1 MNRAIPHLSP
11 HSSSPTQRSSVELAP
26 VVDELNTICSDSA
39 TDTNL
44 AAAATECLLRLRH
57 ALIDSPHPKGA
68 KESFRQLN
76 GFQTLLSLIRKLSDI
91 YTPDIQTKEERRS
104 QLAAYKDCL
113 TVLAECVRDHLG
125 NKRYFATRIP
135 GGGQTTLEEAFT
147 TLILKLDTVQGDLE
161 YLCGSIFAA
170 ALCQETVVDFFAA
183 LTAKFQKTDGLEI
196 SPDAIKK
203 EIERFI
209 GASETIEASELLGP
223 FLRVWFKQLF
233 QFKPEQSVQRLAVPA
248 CLCELASKSQRNVM
262 TLHDTGALSLT
273 LPLLFNEDHL
283 EAEKLLYQ
291 ELAQELCT
299 QGIKNVEDAVSLYK
313 GAHKCPETLRFL
325 VSAIKRSK
333 EPPLIQFDLSL
344 HGFCSL
350 EFSSLGRSFPPVT
363 SSGYTLAVW
372 ARFDQFDPSTHTT
385 IFGAFDSSQTCFLL
399 AYLEKDT
406 RNFILQTSIK
416 GLRPSVRF
424 KSLAFEP
431 NKWYHICVV
440 HKKPR
445 PPSSHSRASLFID
458 GEFVEQLRIEYPSVP
473 LASAP
478 HRSPRVQA
486 FLGTPRD
493 LAMKIGRG
501 VSSSR
506 WSLANAI
513 LFGEAY
519 SDDMIAVFYNLGPR
533 YYGNFQD
540 CLGSF
545 QTYRASA
552 TLNLRNEHLHPGRE
566 EQSDIVTA
574 IRRKASTLVREGAI
588 LINVSPW
595 SILDDDDNNTTDESQ
610 LIKSLSKIAGK
621 QLNQLTKAGG
631 NAIAVNG
638 ASPAI
643 NDALT
648 QAHGV
653 GVLTGDPVITSPR
666 SLDDM
671 SWQIGGCTAIHL
683 SLIHAAPSV
692 ESTLLAVEAL
702 YEAVQDNWRNSEAM
716 EKENGYGILS
726 TLLREKLG
734 WGWGGSTTSAKMATV
749 CYNNEQRSDLSLG
762 LLRLTLRFVGYDFEQ
777 PNRSI
782 ITNPLAYRVLLVDLE
797 IWRLGELPLVEL
809 YYSQFCVFASES
821 QFRRFNSKRLARM
834 RVNKK
839 LLDALKGGG
848 FTPEILRLFTSAF
861 SSLMENCLSAD
872 LLRSLSLFIT
882 YSLHKPKEPSGLQKK
897 KSIRFR
903 ANSGQR
909 NVPSDQGTSMPP
921 IKVAIDM
928 LRMFCSLLC
937 DTHDLGPVK
946 KFAKTVT
953 NKWLLYLMCEDEP
966 EIVVLATRIMAR
978 VIVTSGSNYNKRFSE
993 KNGGYIIMR
1002 GCMRRWW
1009 NIPVLWPICF
1019 SILFGLDLGKT
1030 IADKPFDPAS
1040 LCELLVGSEA
1050 EVCFPEIFPVITE
1063 MMRSALRK
1071 SVMANGDSQTL
1082 DLGHSTTPRMAHPVP
1097 VGTSDQEASLL
1108 ATVIEFLTGLHLNSE
1123 GFREYAAQSDYI
1135 PHLLS
1140 VLFPVVVG
1148 SDSVSPDIELSYCV
1162 SGLGLDDQNPAS
1174 PSQSRGTSELHT
1186 TIVENS
1192 GTRDGASGSLPRTS
1206 SFILVSSDWGNHTR
1220 PLLRIN
1226 HAFASGNVDI
1236 QGTTEHPFISRILCL
1251 ILSVLSEQL
1260 LERKDF
1266 SGLGLFSKTPPG
1278 FLEHQA
1284 YFNSW
1289 VLRRLLQTLKNAV
1302 FSKTE
1307 LLAEPR
1313 ILTNLGRFTTHL
1325 AEAALEGW
1333 FMDGAI
1339 ATLEFAGTILE
1350 YLQRPDISS
1359 MKSIRLCSQIIA
1371 TIRSN
1376 IFRVVLVQ
1384 LSEAQGPD
1392 ALSFL
1397 KSLSYWQVV
1406 LLQAGE
1412 SQGDYLQLLCYL
1424 LYTKMIDKSKDV
1436 RVAAAGLFRVI
1447 MVQKPAEL
1455 FTILNHAEGPLQERL
1470 SGGFE
1475 ALVGMDDTAFLQWI
1489 ADQAD
1494 DLNAL
1499 FLKNVSKCWEDFV
1512 QEQNTNVANSSRA
1525 RMSKRHDKL
1534 KQLSQLEKVRDEVTR
1549 RHEVT
1554 FPHWISNISA
1564 SELLRYQ
1571 RAIQDQLDSNAF
1583 MWNAFSRLT
1592 IDLRRYNGILAD
1604 DRERKWRL
1612 DQTEGRSRMRLRIV
1626 PDDSGERQ
1634 DYQPKRKASEPP
1646 AVKVEAGSSSAAETL
1661 ALNPPPLDEERP
1673 DDNSHGIGPDNGSV
1687 MEESFEMIDDPKAD
1701 LEDYEDKNRKVMR
1714 SLHRGDQVENLC
1726 NVSRIVGLE
1735 AFEGLLIQGKD
1746 HIYILDNF
1754 FQRCDGEIV
1763 NVSQAPSDERD
1774 PYVRMIAGREAS
1786 ERKPQEYETRSWKWT
1801 DLVSVSKRRFL
1812 FRDVALEIFFTD
1824 GNSYLLTLI
1833 STKARDLLYSQLAGK
1848 APQVTGSVGHSRPE
1862 DIWRFETLRSS
1873 EDAPQSLGSKFASV
1887 FGHSPVYPATRKWV
1901 KGEISNFHYLML
1913 INTLAGRTFNDLTQY
1928 PVFPWVL
1935 ADYTS
1940 QELDL
1945 TNPKS
1950 FRDLS
1955 KPMGCQTPEREAEF
1969 RERYQAFAEMG
1980 DGDAPA
1986 FHFGTHYS
1994 SAMIVSSYLI
2004 RLQPFVKSYL
2014 LLQGGTFDHADRL
2027 FYSIGKAWESASRQ
2041 NMSDVRELIPEFF
2054 YLPEFLVNS
2063 NKYDFGVLQNM
2074 ATTIDSV
2081 ELPPWAKGD
2090 PKIFIAK
2097 NREALESPY
2106 VTRNLHHWIDLVF
2119 GCKQKGEAAVEAVN
2133 VFHHLS
2139 YQGAKDVDAIDDPV
2153 ERLATIGIIHNFGQ
2167 TPYQIFNRPHS
2178 QSEAHKN
2185 KIPRLDSLAESLTQ
2199 LPLALL
2205 ETGERVSSL
2214 CMKHDRLLC
2223 TAALRLNIPPNYD
2236 KYLEWGFFD
2245 GSVRFYSADH
2255 RKLLGHFEHLHVGQL
2270 ASAVFADSR
2279 TLVTSG
2285 TDCTVSI
2292 WIFTATAKSVDLQPA
2307 GSLFGHRSPV
2317 TVLSVS
2323 RSFSTLLSASTDG
2336 QLMLWDLNRQ
2346 SFVRELPANGPVDC
2360 ARINDVTGEIAVCRG
2375 NRVSLYTLNG
2385 ALLLEQDVCESA
2397 DDKILV
2403 CVFYEGVGDEWQERE
2418 LLFTGHRRGV
2428 VNVWSKIIRNG
2439 RFELELIRQLHHV
2452 DNNRDN
2458 GANISTGI
2466 SCILAL
2472 PQVVYTGDELGRVVS
2487 GDIFSEIRNF
2497 VHQML
2502 TANSTSGAV
2511 SNVDDL

>member
-1 MNRAIPHLSP
+1 MNRAISHRSP
-11 HSSSPTQRSSVELAP
+11 HSSSPTQRSPVELAP
-26 VVDELNTICSDSA
+26 VIDELNTICSDYA
-39 TDTNL
+39 VDTNL
-44 AAAATECLLRLRH
+44 TATATECLLRLRH
-57 ALIDSPHPKGA
+57 TLIDNPHPQEA
-68 KESFRQLN
+68 KESFRQLS
-76 GFQTLLSLIRKLSDI
+76 GFQTLLGLIRKLSEI
-91 YTPDIQTKEERRS
+91 YTPNIQIKEERRS
-104 QLAAYKDCL
+104 LLAIYKDCL
-113 TVLAECVRDHLG
+113 TVLAECLRDHLG
-125 NKRYFATRIP
+125 NRRHFGNRIP
-135 GGGQTTLEEAFT
+135 GGGQTALEEAFAI
-147 TLILKLDTVQGDLE
+147 LILKLDSAQGDVE
-161 YLCGSIFAA
+161 YFCGSIFAA
-170 ALCQETVVDFFAA
+170 TLCQETVIDVFTA
-183 LTAKFQKTDGLEI
+183 LTTKFHQTDESEI
-196 SPDAIKK
+196 SPRAVKK
-203 EIERFI
+203 EAERYL

-223 FLRVWFKQLF
+223 FLRVWLKQSFLL
-233 QFKPEQSVQRLAVPA
+233 KPDLAVQRLAIPA
-248 CLCELASKSQRNVM
+248 CLCLLASQSQRNVM
-262 TLHDTGALSLT
+262 TLHDTGVLSLT
-273 LPLLFNEDHL
+273 LPLLFSENL
-283 EAEKLLYQ
+283 LKAEKLLYQ
-291 ELAQELCT
+291 ELAQELCS
-299 QGIKNVEDAVSLYK
+299 QGTRNVDDALYLYK
-313 GAHKCPETLRFL
+313 KAHKCPKTLRFL
-325 VSAIKRSK
+325 VNALKRSK

-363 SSGYTLAVW
+363 SNGYTLAVW
-372 ARFDQFDPSTHTT
+372 ARFDQFDSTTHTT

-406 RNFILQTSIK
+406 RNFILQTSIR
-416 GLRPSVRF
+416 GPRPSVRF
-424 KSLAFEP
+424 KSFAFEP
-431 NKWYHICVV
+431 KKWYHICVV

-445 PPSSHSRASLFID
+445 PPSSHPRAALFID
-458 GEFVEQLRIEYPSVP
+458 GEFVEQLRIEYPSLP
-473 LASAP
+473 LAGAP

-506 WSLANAI
+506 WSLANAL

-519 SDDMIAVFYNLGPR
+519 SDDMIAIFYNLGPR

-552 TLNLRNEHLHPGRE
+552 TLNLRNEHLHPGKE
-566 EQSDIVTA
+566 EHSDIVTA

-595 SILDDDDNNTTDESQ
+595 SILDENDSNTTDESQ
-610 LIKSLSKIAGK
+610 LIKSLSKQAGK
-621 QLNQLTKAGG
+621 RLTQLIKAGG

-638 ASPAI
+638 AIPSI

-648 QAHGV
+648 QSHGV
-653 GVLTGDPVITSPR
+653 GVLTGDPVITSPH
-666 SLDDM
+666 SLDDL
-671 SWQIGGCTAIHL
+671 SWRIGGCASVHL
-683 SLIHAAPSV
+683 SLIHAASSA
-692 ESTLLAVEAL
+692 ETTLLAVEAL
-702 YEAVQDNWRNSEAM
+702 YEAVQDSWRNSEAM
-716 EKENGYGILS
+716 EKENGYGILA

-734 WGWGGSTTSAKMATV
+734 WGWGGLTTSTRSATV
-749 CYNNEQRSDLSLG
+749 CANNEQRSSLSLE
-762 LLRLTLRFVGYDFEQ
+762 LLRLTLKFVGYDFEQ

-797 IWRLGELPLVEL
+797 IWRHGEPPLIEL
-809 YYSQFCVFASES
+809 YYSQFRVFAGES
-821 QFRRFNSKRLARM
+821 QYRRFNSKRLARM

-839 LLDALKGGG
+839 LLEALKGGS
-848 FTPEILRLFTSAF
+848 FTPEVLRHFTSAF
-861 SSLMENCLSAD
+861 SALMESCLSAD
-872 LLRSLSLFIT
+872 LLRSLALFIT
-882 YSLHKPKEPSGLQKK
+882 YSLHKPKQPNGLQKK
-897 KSIRFR
+897 KSMRFR
-903 ANSGQR
+903 TNSGR
-909 NVPSDQGTSMPP
+909 PATPSDQGTSMPAV
-921 IKVAIDM
+921 KVAIEM
-928 LRMFCSLLC
+928 LRMFSTILC
-937 DTHDLGPVK
+937 DTHDLGPIK
-946 KFAKTVT
+946 KFGKAVT
-953 NKWLLYLMCEDEP
+953 HKWLLYLMCEDEP
-966 EIVVLATRIMAR
+966 EIVVLATRILAR
-978 VIVTSGSNYNKRFSE
+978 VLVTSGSAYNKRFGE
-993 KNGGYIIMR
+993 KSHGYVLMR
-1002 GCMRRWW
+1002 GRMRRWW
-1009 NIPVLWPICF
+1009 NIPALWPLCF
-1019 SILFGLDLGKT
+1019 SILFGIDLRT
-1030 IADKPFDPAS
+1030 TMADKPFDHTSLSEVLAAS
-1040 LCELLVGSEA
+1040 EV

-1071 SVMANGDSQTL
+1071 TVMANGDSHDLDVNITATL
-1082 DLGHSTTPRMAHPVP
+1082 LMVHPLP
-1097 VGTSDQEASLL
+1097 VGTSSEESSLL
-1108 ATVIEFLTGLHLNSE
+1108 GTVIEFLAGLHLNSE
-1123 GFREYAAQSDYI
+1123 GFHDYTMQSEYIQHVLY
-1135 PHLLS
+1135 

-1148 SDSVSPDIELSYCV
+1148 SDSVSADIELSYRV
-1162 SGLGLDDQNPAS
+1162 SGLDLEDQNSNSAS
-1174 PSQSRGTSELHT
+1174 RSHSTSELQT
-1186 TIVENS
+1186 TTVENS
-1192 GTRDGASGSLPRTS
+1192 GTRDGATGVLPRSS
-1206 SFILVSSDWGNHTR
+1206 SFILVSSDRGKNSR
-1220 PLLRIN
+1220 SPLKIN
-1226 HAFASGNVDI
+1226 HAFASGGIDI
-1236 QGTTEHPFISRILCL
+1236 GGAPEHPFISRILCL
-1251 ILSVLSEQL
+1251 ILSILSEQL

-1278 FLEHQA
+1278 FFEHQA

-1289 VLRRLLQTLKNAV
+1289 VLRRLLQMLKDVV

-1313 ILTNLGRFTTHL
+1313 VITNLGRFTTHL

-1333 FMDGAI
+1333 FVDGAI
-1339 ATLEFAGTILE
+1339 TTLEFAGTILE
-1350 YLQRPDISS
+1350 YLQRPDVSS
-1359 MKSIRLCSQIIA
+1359 LKSIRLCSQIIA
-1371 TIRSN
+1371 SVRSN
-1376 IFRVVLVQ
+1376 VFRVVLVQ
-1384 LSEAQGPD
+1384 LSEAERSD
-1392 ALSFL
+1392 ALSVL
-1397 KSLSYWQVV
+1397 NRLSYWQVV

-1412 SQGDYLQLLCYL
+1412 SQSEYLQLLCYL
-1424 LYTKMIDKSKDV
+1424 LYTKLLDKEKDV

-1455 FTILNHAEGPLQERL
+1455 FMILNHAAAPLQERL

-1475 ALVGMDDTAFLQWI
+1475 VLAGMDDTAFLQWI
-1489 ADQAD
+1489 DDQKG

-1499 FLKNVSKCWEDFV
+1499 FLGHVSKSWEEFI
-1512 QEQNTNVANSSRA
+1512 QEQNANVESSSRT
-1525 RMSKRHDKL
+1525 RISKRHEKL
-1534 KQLSQLEKVRDEVTR
+1534 KQWSQLEKVRDEVTR
-1549 RHEVT
+1549 RHEAT
-1554 FPHWISNISA
+1554 FPHWISNISN

-1571 RAIQDQLDSNAF
+1571 RALQDQHDSHVF
-1583 MWNAFSRLT
+1583 MWNEFSRL
-1592 IDLRRYNGILAD
+1592 ILDLRRCGGILAEEK
-1604 DRERKWRL
+1604 ERKWRL

-1646 AVKVEAGSSSAAETL
+1646 AHPAPRVDAAPPSSQPETI
-1661 ALNPPPLDEERP
+1661 ALNPAPLENERSDENPRSIEP
-1673 DDNSHGIGPDNGSV
+1673 DQGSV

-1726 NVSRIVGLE
+1726 NVSRVVGLE

-1774 PYVRMIAGREAS
+1774 PYVQMIAGREAS

-1824 GNSYLLTLI
+1824 GRSYLLTLI
-1833 STKARDLLYSQLAGK
+1833 SSKARDVLCGQLAGK

-1862 DIWRFETLRSS
+1862 DTWRFETLRSS

-1887 FGHSPVYPATRKWV
+1887 FGASPVYPATRKWV

-1928 PVFPWVL
+1928 PVFPWVI

-1945 TNPKS
+1945 KNPKS

-1955 KPMGCQTPEREAEF
+1955 KPMGCQTPEREADF

-1980 DGDAPA
+1980 DGDAPP

-2027 FYSIGKAWESASRQ
+2027 FYSIGKAWESASRG

-2063 NKYDFGVLQNM
+2063 NKYDFGFLQNM
-2074 ATTIDSV
+2074 ATAIDSV

-2167 TPYQIFNRPHS
+2167 TPYQIFNRPHP
-2178 QSEAHKN
+2178 QSEAHRHKDQ
-2185 KIPRLDSLAESLTQ
+2185 RLDSLAESLTQ

-2214 CMKHDRLLC
+2214 CMRHDRLLC
-2223 TAALRLNIPPNYD
+2223 TAALRLNIPPSYG

-2255 RKLLGHFEHLHVGQL
+2255 RKILGHFEHLHVGQL
-2270 ASAVFADSR
+2270 AAAVFADSR

-2285 TDCTVSI
+2285 TDCTISI
-2292 WIFTATAKSVDLQPA
+2292 WTFTATAKSVDLQPA
-2307 GSLFGHRSPV
+2307 GTLFGHRTPV
-2317 TVLSVS
+2317 TVLAVS
-2323 RSFSTLLSASTDG
+2323 RSFSTLLSASVDG

-2346 SFVRELPANGPVDC
+2346 CFVREIPAKGPIDC

-2375 NRVSLYTLNG
+2375 NRVTLYTLNG
-2385 ALLLEQDVCESA
+2385 ATLLEQAVCDSTQ
-2397 DDKILV
+2397 DKTLS
-2403 CVFYEGVGDEWQERE
+2403 CVFYEGVGDEWQERD
-2418 LLFTGHRRGV
+2418 LLFTGHRKGV
-2428 VNVWSKIIRNG
+2428 VNIWSKTIRNG

-2458 GANISTGI
+2458 GANITTGI

-2472 PQVVYTGDELGRVVS
+2472 PQVVYTGDEMGRVYEWSCVQ
-2487 GDIFSEIRNF
+2487 RR
-2497 VHQML
+2497 
-2502 TANSTSGAV
+2502 
-2511 SNVDDL
+2511 

>member
-1 MNRAIPHLSP
+1 MNRATSQLSP
-11 HSSSPTQRSSVELAP
+11 HSSSPIQRSSVELKP
-26 VVDELNTICSDSA
+26 VLDELSKICSDYAVDINLTA
-39 TDTNL
+39 T
-44 AAAATECLLRLRH
+44 ATECLLRLRH
-57 ALIDSPHPKGA
+57 TLIDSSHPESA
-68 KESFRQLN
+68 KETFRQLN
-76 GFQTLLSLIRKLSDI
+76 GFQTLLGLVKKLSDI
-91 YTPDIQTKEERRS
+91 YTPGVHSKEERRS
-104 QLAAYKDCL
+104 FLAVYKDCL
-113 TVLAECVRDHLG
+113 TILGECLKDHLG
-125 NKRYFATRIP
+125 NKRHFASRIP
-135 GGGQTTLEEAFT
+135 SGGQTVLEEAFAV
-147 TLILKLDTVQGDLE
+147 LILKLDAVQGDVE
-161 YLCGSIFAA
+161 YFCGSILAA
-170 ALCQETVVDFFAA
+170 ALCQETVLDVFTALATKLHAVDGPEVSS
-183 LTAKFQKTDGLEI
+183 DV
-196 SPDAIKK
+196 IKK
-203 EIERFI
+203 EVERFI
-209 GASETIEASELLGP
+209 GATEIVEAPELLGP
-223 FLRVWFKQLF
+223 FLRVWLKQSFLF
-233 QFKPEQSVQRLAVPA
+233 RPEQTAQRLAIPA
-248 CLCELASKSQRNVM
+248 CLNRLASQSKRNVM
-262 TLHDTGALSLT
+262 TLHGTGILSLT
-273 LPLLFNEDHL
+273 LPLLFSGDL
-283 EAEKLLYQ
+283 LKAEKIFYQ

-299 QGIKNVEDAVSLYK
+299 QGVESVDDAVYLYK
-313 GAHKCPETLRFL
+313 KAHKCPKALRFL
-325 VSAIKRSK
+325 VDALKRSK
-333 EPPLIQFDLSL
+333 EPPVIQFDLSL
-344 HGFCSL
+344 SGFCSL
-350 EFSSLGRSFPPVT
+350 EFSTLGRSFPPVT

-372 ARFDQFDPSTHTT
+372 ARFDQFDTSTHTT
-385 IFGAFDSSQTCFLL
+385 IFGAFDASQTCFVL

-416 GLRPSVRF
+416 GSRPSVRF
-424 KSLAFEP
+424 KSTAFEP

-445 PPSSHSRASLFID
+445 PPSYSRASLFVN
-458 GEFVEQLRIEYPSVP
+458 GEFVEQLRIEYPCMPV
-473 LASAP
+473 ASSP
-478 HRSPRVQA
+478 NRSPRIQA

-519 SDDMIAVFYNLGPR
+519 SDDMISVFYNLGPR

-552 TLNLRNEHLHPGRE
+552 TLNLRNERLHPGKE
-566 EQSDIVTA
+566 ELSDIVTA
-574 IRRKASTLVREGAI
+574 IRRKASTLIRENVI

-595 SILDDDDNNTTDESQ
+595 AILDGNDNNTTDESQ
-610 LIKSLSKIAGK
+610 LIKSLSKQAAK
-621 QLNQLTKAGG
+621 YLHHYTKAGG
-631 NAIAVNG
+631 NAVAVNG

-643 NDALT
+643 NDALI
-648 QAHGV
+648 QSHGV
-653 GVLTGDPVITSPR
+653 GILTGDPVVTSPH

-671 SWQIGGCTAIHL
+671 SWRIGGCAAVHL
-683 SLIHAAPSV
+683 SLIHAASSV
-692 ESTLLAVEAL
+692 ESTLLAVEAF
-702 YEAVQDNWRNSEAM
+702 YEAVQDSWRNSEAM
-716 EKENGYGILS
+716 EKENGYGILAA
-726 TLLREKLG
+726 LLREKLG
-734 WGWGGSTTSAKMATV
+734 WSWGGLTKMTAV
-749 CYNNEQRSDLSLG
+749 CSNNEQRSALALE
-762 LLRLTLRFVGYDFEQ
+762 LLRLTLNFVGYDFEQ

-797 IWRLGELPLVEL
+797 IWRYGELSLLEL
-809 YYSQFCVFASES
+809 YYSQFRVFASES
-821 QFRRFNSKRLARM
+821 QYRRFNSKRLARM

-839 LLDALKGGG
+839 LLEVLKEGS
-848 FTPEILRLFTSAF
+848 FSAEMLRPFTSAF
-861 SSLMENCLSAD
+861 SSLMESCLSAD
-872 LLRSLSLFIT
+872 LLRSLALFIT
-882 YSLHKPKEPSGLQKK
+882 YSLHKPKESSGLQKK
-897 KSIRFR
+897 KSMRFR
-903 ANSGQR
+903 SYSEQQAASSDKG
-909 NVPSDQGTSMPP
+909 PSMQPV
-921 IKVAIDM
+921 KVAVEM

-937 DTHDLGPVK
+937 DTHDLGPIK

-978 VIVTSGSNYNKRFSE
+978 VIVTSGNTYNKRFSE
-993 KNGGYIIMR
+993 KNGGYTIMQT
-1002 GCMRRWW
+1002 CMRHWW
-1009 NIPVLWPICF
+1009 NIPIMWPLCF
-1019 SILFGLDLGKT
+1019 SILFGIDLGT
-1030 IADKPFDPAS
+1030 TMTDKPFDNAS
-1040 LCELLVGSEA
+1040 LFEVLMGNEI
-1050 EVCFPEIFPVITE
+1050 EVCFPEMFPVITE
-1063 MMRSALRK
+1063 MMRGALRK
-1071 SVMANGDSQTL
+1071 SVMASGDSQAL
-1082 DLGHSTTPRMAHPVP
+1082 VSESASRPQMADSLPVD
-1097 VGTSDQEASLL
+1097 TKDQEALLL
-1108 ATVIEFLTGLHLNSE
+1108 ATIIEFLAGLHLKSDGWREFASQSE
-1123 GFREYAAQSDYI
+1123 YI
-1135 PHLLS
+1135 YHVLS
-1140 VLFPVVVG
+1140 VLFPVVVDSG
-1148 SDSVSPDIELSYCV
+1148 SVSADIELSHKV
-1162 SGLGLDDQNPAS
+1162 GGLGLDDQPSTS
-1174 PSQSRGTSELHT
+1174 PPQSRGTNEVHT
-1186 TIVENS
+1186 TTVENT
-1192 GTRDGASGSLPRTS
+1192 GTQDGAGAPLPRSS
-1206 SFILVSSDWGNHTR
+1206 SFILVSSDRGKSS
-1220 PLLRIN
+1220 PCLRIN
-1226 HAFASGNVDI
+1226 HKFASGKVDPEGRI
-1236 QGTTEHPFISRILCL
+1236 EHPFISRILCL
-1251 ILSVLSEQL
+1251 ILSLLSEQI

-1278 FLEHQA
+1278 LLEHQA

-1289 VLRRLLQTLKNAV
+1289 ILRKLLQTLQNVV
-1302 FSKTE
+1302 FAKTE
-1307 LLAEPR
+1307 LLTEPR
-1313 ILTNLGRFTTHL
+1313 VLTNLGRFTTHI
-1325 AEAALEGW
+1325 AEAVLEGW
-1333 FMDGAI
+1333 FVDGAA
-1339 ATLEFAGTILE
+1339 ATLEFGGAILE

-1359 MKSIRLCSQIIA
+1359 LKSTRLCSQIIA

-1376 IFRVVLVQ
+1376 VFRVILVQ
-1384 LSEAQGPD
+1384 LSEVQRPE
-1392 ALSFL
+1392 ALLFL
-1397 KSLSYWQVV
+1397 NRLSYWQVV
-1406 LLQAGE
+1406 LLQVGE
-1412 SQGDYLQLLCYL
+1412 AQSDYLQLLCYL
-1424 LYTKMIDKSKDV
+1424 LYTKLIDKDKDL
-1436 RVAAAGLFRVI
+1436 RVAAAGLYRVI
-1447 MVQKPAEL
+1447 MVQKPTEL
-1455 FTILNHAEGPLQERL
+1455 FMILNHAPQPLHDRL

-1475 ALVGMDDTAFLQWI
+1475 ALAGMDDAAFLQWI
-1489 ADQAD
+1489 DDQAD
-1494 DLNAL
+1494 DLKTL
-1499 FLKNVSKCWEDFV
+1499 FLGNVAKHWEDFI
-1512 QEQNTNVANSSRA
+1512 QEQNTSVESSSRT
-1525 RMSKRHDKL
+1525 RMSKRHEKL
-1534 KQLSQLEKVRDEVTR
+1534 KILSQQEKARDEVMR
-1549 RHEVT
+1549 RHDAT
-1554 FPHWISNISA
+1554 FPHWISNITA

-1571 RAIQDQLDSNAF
+1571 RALQDQQDSHAF
-1583 MWNAFSRLT
+1583 MWNIISRLT
-1592 IDLRRYNGILAD
+1592 MDLRRHGGVLA
-1604 DRERKWRL
+1604 EEKEKKSRL

-1646 AVKVEAGSSSAAETL
+1646 AVRMDAIRPSSQGETL
-1661 ALNPPPLDEERP
+1661 APAPLEDERSDE
-1673 DDNSHGIGPDNGSV
+1673 NSQSAGPDNGSV

-1714 SLHRGDQVENLC
+1714 TLHRGDQVENLC

-1746 HIYILDNF
+1746 HIYIIDNF

-1774 PYVRMIAGREAS
+1774 PYVRMIAGREAT

-1824 GNSYLLTLI
+1824 GSSFLLTLI
-1833 STKARDLLYSQLAGK
+1833 SSKARDLLTSQLASK
-1848 APQVTGSVGHSRPE
+1848 APQVTGTVGHSRPE
-1862 DIWRFETLRSS
+1862 DVWRFETLRSS
-1873 EDAPQSLGSKFASV
+1873 DDAPQSLGSKFASV
-1887 FGHSPVYPATRKWV
+1887 FGHSPVYPATRKWI

-1955 KPMGCQTPEREAEF
+1955 KPMGCQTPERESDF

-1980 DGDAPA
+1980 DGDAPP

-2027 FYSIGKAWESASRQ
+2027 FYSIGKAWESASRG

-2063 NKYDFGVLQNM
+2063 NKYDFGFLQNM
-2074 ATTIDSV
+2074 ATAIDSV

-2097 NREALESPY
+2097 NREALESPF

-2167 TPYQIFNRPHS
+2167 TPYQIFNRPHP
-2178 QSEAHKN
+2178 QSEAHRYKV
-2185 KIPRLDSLAESLTQ
+2185 PRLDSLAESLTQ

-2214 CMKHDRLLC
+2214 CMRQDRLLC
-2223 TAALRLNIPPNYD
+2223 AAALRLNIPPNFD

-2245 GSVRFYSADH
+2245 GSVRFYSADN

-2285 TDCTVSI
+2285 TDCTISI

-2307 GSLFGHRSPV
+2307 GSLFGHRTPV
-2317 TVLSVS
+2317 TLLTVS
-2323 RSFSTLLSASTDG
+2323 RSFSTLLSASVDG

-2346 SFVRELPANGPVDC
+2346 CFVRELPSKGPVDC

-2375 NRVSLYTLNG
+2375 NRISLYTLNG
-2385 ALLLEQDVCESA
+2385 TLLLEQTVCDSA
-2397 DDKILV
+2397 DDTSLS

-2428 VNVWSKIIRNG
+2428 VNVWSKIIRHG

-2458 GANISTGI
+2458 GANITTGI

-2472 PQVVYTGDELGRVVS
+2472 PQVVYTGDELGRVYEWSCVQ
-2487 GDIFSEIRNF
+2487 RR
-2497 VHQML
+2497 
-2502 TANSTSGAV
+2502 
-2511 SNVDDL
+2511 